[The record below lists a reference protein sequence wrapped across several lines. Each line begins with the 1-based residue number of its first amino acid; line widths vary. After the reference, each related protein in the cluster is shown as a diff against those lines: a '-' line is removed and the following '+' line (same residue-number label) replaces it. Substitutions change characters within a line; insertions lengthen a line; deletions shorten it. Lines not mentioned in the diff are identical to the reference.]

1 MLIYFS
7 QLAKSKI
14 IFPLRILYQRA
25 LSLISYIFFAVKD
38 VTLVMWAAPANTLLL
53 DVRSTWEVINSSIFK
68 HLTNDKVCEKACNID
83 SFITLDSARTVYEL
97 EVKEGRHIKLG
108 KPRFE
113 CTKKLKSRDSA
124 GLTSHAHFLYL

>member
-97 EVKEGRHIKLG
+97 EVKEGMHINWENPDLNVQKNL
-108 KPRFE
+108 RVE
-113 CTKKLKSRDSA
+113 IL
-124 GLTSHAHFLYL
+124 LV